1 MTLGL
6 AACGHPLP
14 APTGSPPVRIV
25 VPSPGRALSEVYPDT
40 REPAEPVRTA
50 VFDEINRNRADAG
63 LPPVAWDESAARVAG
78 AFCAAQV
85 AEKTRG
91 HYLRDGVPPYARMGF
106 AGVFGYHA
114 ENSAS
119 WITTGTSFPDPPKEL
134 ALSGHKLMIEEVP
147 PDDGH
152 RRTILDPEATHVGVG
167 WALGGG
173 RFQLSQEFL
182 ARGLDE
188 LSVRTDERGFAVRI
202 QGIPRPPYEL
212 RFVTVAR
219 EPLPTPLTRQEANA
233 WTSYRYPN
241 ASEAFVARGVRQ
253 VWVVGAVTQDRIEL
267 GRDRSFSFHY
277 APETSGLYTF
287 VFWLLKKGQDH
298 ARPLGSAVIRA
309 ES

>member
-1 MTLGL
+1 MTLGIVS
-6 AACGHPLP
+6 CGHPPPTP
-14 APTGSPPVRIV
+14 AASPSVRV
-25 VPSPGRALSEVYPDT
+25 VAPPPGRALSERYPGA
-40 REPAEPVRTA
+40 RGPAEPVRAA

-63 LPPVAWDESAARVAG
+63 LSPVAWDEAAASVAD

-91 HYLRDGVPPYARMGF
+91 HYLRDGVPPYARTGF

-119 WITTGTSFPDPPKEL
+119 WITTGTSFPDPPSAL
-134 ALSGHKLMIEEVP
+134 ALSGHRLMIEEVP

-188 LSVRTDERGFAVRI
+188 LSLSTDERGLAVRVY
-202 QGIPRPPYEL
+202 GIARAPYEL

-233 WTSYRYPN
+233 WTSYRYPI
-241 ASEAFVARGVRQ
+241 ASEAFVARGIRQ
-253 VWVVGAVTQDRIEL
+253 AWVVGAVTQDRIEL
-267 GRDRSFSFHY
+267 GRDRSFSFSY
-277 APETSGLYTF
+277 APETRGLYTF
-287 VFWLLKKGQDH
+287 VFWLLRRGQDH